1 MPIDNFTTDKY
12 VGQEEEL
19 LEYVTVVADKF
30 HPDMEIQED
39 GSSAL
44 LPSQS
49 PYQFMQRYN
58 AGKLNVFFN
67 YDNYMRNDNI
77 DSIQAIIKA
86 LGIDPDKFWYLLLFI
101 SDYVSGKALNTWKFN
116 DTSKEEIIK
125 LERLHRSRP
134 GPDRPPRH
142 SAPVPRP
149 DLLPDP
155 APHRPPV
162 VQKPPVCL
170 RQTGGTL

>member
-19 LEYVTVVADKF
+19 LEYVTVIADKF

-39 GSSAL
+39 GSSVL

-86 LGIDPDKFWYLLLFI
+86 LGIDSDKFWYLLLFI

-116 DTSKEEIIK
+116 DTSKGEITKFIEMVK
-125 LERLHRSRP
+125 LNEADFNDAIGFSHK
-134 GPDRPPRH
+134 
-142 SAPVPRP
+142 
-149 DLLPDP
+149 LPM
-155 APHRPPV
+155 
-162 VQKPPVCL
+162 
-170 RQTGGTL
+170 TLSLQVKGK

>member
-49 PYQFMQRYN
+49 P
-58 AGKLNVFFN
+58 LSL
-67 YDNYMRNDNI
+67 I
-77 DSIQAIIKA
+77 HI
-86 LGIDPDKFWYLLLFI
+86 
-101 SDYVSGKALNTWKFN
+101 
-116 DTSKEEIIK
+116 
-125 LERLHRSRP
+125 
-134 GPDRPPRH
+134 
-142 SAPVPRP
+142 
-149 DLLPDP
+149 
-155 APHRPPV
+155 
-162 VQKPPVCL
+162 
-170 RQTGGTL
+170 